1 MQVGVEVAEHVDL
14 VEHVPVEVAHD
25 PVQVVAAGGERLEVG
40 GVALPLGDHDLDQR
54 DAVDELG
61 GQHARR
67 GVVAMDPGDPLDLVA
82 LRVLVEQHGLARLDQ
97 VVELVR
103 RPARELVDDLPAAG
117 RPEDVASSPGSG
129 WSSTSARCP
138 PARVVRMPGRWT
150 FTATASP
157 LWRTARWTWPIEAA
171 ANDSWLNDRK
181 MISGSAAELL
191 EDDRA
196 DLVVRERLD
205 LVQQPEELVA
215 IGRRQQVEPQGQH
228 LAELDPGAAQ
238 ALEREAQP
246 HRAGAPVGP
255 RQVEGRGD
263 EEREQDDEDAPDPTR
278 VPEQRSHVASGRSAA
293 ARRREVL
300 RRESSATRGPGAGLE
315 PSGTLVIHGDALAPR
330 RQGGLLL
337 PFATGPDELRERPP

>member
-1 MQVGVEVAEHVDL
+1 MVEYISAMS
-14 VEHVPVEVAHD
+14 
-25 PVQVVAAGGERLEVG
+25 AGEGR
-40 GVALPLGDHDLDQR
+40 P
-54 DAVDELG
+54 
-61 GQHARR
+61 
-67 GVVAMDPGDPLDLVA
+67 DPGPLDLHRHRLAAVEDGPVDLADRGGRERLVA
-82 LRVLVEQHGLARLDQ
+82 E
-97 VVELVR
+97 
-103 RPARELVDDLPAAG
+103 
-117 RPEDVASSPGSG
+117 RPEDDL
-129 WSSTSARCP
+129 
-138 PARVVRMPGRWT
+138 RVRP
-150 FTATASP
+150 
-157 LWRTARWTWPIEAA
+157 
-171 ANDSWLNDRK
+171 
-181 MISGSAAELL
+181 ELL
-191 EDDRA
+191 EDDLA

-215 IGRRQQVEPQGQH
+215 IRRRQQVEPQGQH

-246 HRAGAPVGP
+246 HRAAAPVGP